1 METTFL
7 ENIKIAQNIVEN
19 DTVPSLRKNITS
31 EERARMFR

>member
-7 ENIKIAQNIVEN
+7 ENIKIAQSKIEN

>member
-7 ENIKIAQNIVEN
+7 ENIKIAHTIVEN
-19 DTVPSLRKNITS
+19 DTVPSLKKNITS